1 MMGSCPQYFILGKG
15 PINESDLI
23 TILSKKEKLTEDKA
37 KK

>member
-1 MMGSCPQYFILGKG
+1 MIAVKISM
-15 PINESDLI
+15 NESDLI